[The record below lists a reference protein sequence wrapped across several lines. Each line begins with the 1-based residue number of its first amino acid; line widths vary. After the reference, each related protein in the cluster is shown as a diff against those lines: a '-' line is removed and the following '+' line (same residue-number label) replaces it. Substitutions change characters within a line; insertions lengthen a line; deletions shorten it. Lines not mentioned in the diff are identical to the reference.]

1 MRHHRR
7 FLRRI
12 CKTATNF
19 HLTRAMLVLGYG
31 GGIAMKFPGNARLG
45 LTLYFKSPSRG
56 KIVSI
61 DVDASPDDD
70 CEVELL
76 SEGIAELT
84 RRWCG
89 ALNRMHK
96 VKDFRPATREE
107 VVVYVRRHDGVDQG
121 RVAAKPTRRL
131 TSAAS
136 APRAASASGV
146 GSRLRELSSR
156 YLAMPQRALA
166 ALRSQPRSRSPERRR
181 ASRWQ

>member
-1 MRHHRR
+1 
-7 FLRRI
+7 LS
-12 CKTATNF
+12 KTATNF

-45 LTLYFKSPSRG
+45 LTFFFKSPSRG
-56 KIVSI
+56 KIVTI

-96 VKDFRPATREE
+96 VKD
-107 VVVYVRRHDGVDQG
+107 
-121 RVAAKPTRRL
+121 
-131 TSAAS
+131 
-136 APRAASASGV
+136 
-146 GSRLRELSSR
+146 
-156 YLAMPQRALA
+156 
-166 ALRSQPRSRSPERRR
+166 
-181 ASRWQ
+181 